1 MLANLKKFVAPI
13 GEALV
18 AICRLFGIGTG
29 IVFQPIDE
37 EVAVFLQ
44 DQELSEDDISLKIR
58 NKMSSAIYDSCLR
71 IILSCEEDFTI
82 QLILIRLSKILL
94 VAKKTRE
101 MK

>member
-44 DQELSEDDISLKIR
+44 DQELSEDDISLVKT
-58 NKMSSAIYDSCLR
+58 LGGQ
-71 IILSCEEDFTI
+71 LFT
-82 QLILIRLSKILL
+82 QGFPNAS
-94 VAKKTRE
+94 
-101 MK
+101 